1 MQRKDKTTVNTKFF
15 TYSMLSKAAQAKL
28 NEQIQKE
35 AFASNAYLALAT
47 WAENKGLPNIAEYF
61 YLASDDER
69 SHMLQLYKYVNAN
82 GGSAYVKETPGK
94 VKDSFKTVLEV
105 FKHVYDLEHGVTVA
119 INELSS
125 WCLQNGEHATFFF
138 LQTFVLE
145 QQDAERK
152 VDEIITIIERMGY
165 EERNLY
171 YLDKTFKKINQ
182 QAGAPETE

>member
-1 MQRKDKTTVNTKFF
+1 
-15 TYSMLSKAAQAKL
+15 MLSKAVQTKL

-35 AFASNAYLALAT
+35 AFASNAYLAMAT
-47 WAENKGLPNIAEYF
+47 WAEKKGLPNIAEFF
-61 YLASDDER
+61 YLSSDDER
-69 SHMLQLYKYVNAN
+69 NHMLQLYKYINTN
-82 GGSAYVKETPGK
+82 GGEAYLSDKLGK

-105 FKHVYDLEHGVTVA
+105 FKYVFELEHGVTLA

-138 LQTFVLE
+138 LQAFVLE

-152 VDEIITIIERMGY
+152 VQEIITIVERMGF
-165 EERNLY
+165 EDRNLF

-182 QAGAPETE
+182 QTGAEGGA